1 MMNHKLVLFLLLL
14 LITICFF
21 GMATGDE
28 IDSSSSS
35 SLVAQV
41 TTQRGPLNMR
51 SLPQADATIL
61 RYIPNGSL
69 VTVINQGDVFWEIQY
84 ENLQG
89 YAMREF
95 LTLVDSDTDTEIT
108 AQTDDSENLASSDTT
123 DEASIAQVTTE
134 VGPLNL
140 RNQANAGATILA
152 RIPNRSLVTVLA
164 QGEVFWEIAYG
175 DYQGYAMRD
184 YLTMTEY
191 TPDILNYRLLYRG
204 NTGSDV
210 VALKERLMELGYYRA
225 GSNMNESYNQTCI
238 DRVMMFQRQNGL
250 NVDGMATA
258 EVQAKLFAQSAIV
271 NTEELPKVKTNSF
284 IVSSPVDPQNGI
296 DENFDWDQWMLNNP
310 GVCSCCF
317 GSGCSCCNYTGQI

>member
-1 MMNHKLVLFLLLL
+1 MNHKLVLFLLLL

-21 GMATGDE
+21 GIASGDE
-28 IDSSSSS
+28 FDSSSSS

-61 RYIPNGSL
+61 HYIPNGSL

-84 ENLQG
+84 ETLQG
-89 YAMREF
+89 YAMHEF
-95 LTLVDSDTDTEIT
+95 LTLVDSDKDTT
-108 AQTDDSENLASSDTT
+108 VAAQTDDNENLASSDKT

-175 DYQGYAMRD
+175 DYRGYAMRE

-258 EVQAKLFAQSAIV
+258 EVQAKLFAANAIV